1 MIFITK
7 IVIYLK
13 SRYKIYDVLRYH
25 FIVIMFFLK
34 VLTYTLNNQ
43 TTNCNIKKLIMNY
56 DINIL
61 KDILI
66 IFYQ

>member
-1 MIFITK
+1 M
-7 IVIYLK
+7 
-13 SRYKIYDVLRYH
+13 RYY

-34 VLTYTLNNQ
+34 VLMYTLNNQ